1 MTPTKSPFKF
11 LDAYTR
17 KDRKSFFGRDLEIDS
32 LYQLV
37 FETKL
42 ILVYGASGTGKT
54 SIIQCGLANR
64 FQDSDWFDIYIRH
77 RGNINN
83 ALKRELKRHA
93 KTPLEDSMDIT
104 EMVDSLY
111 LDFFKPVYLIFDQF
125 EELYVL
131 GTKAERIQF
140 IEDIATLYEA
150 DINCK
155 IIFIIREE
163 YLAKLND
170 FEKKIP
176 HLFDKRLRIEP
187 MSNTNIQKV
196 IAGTANQF
204 NITLTNSEET
214 IDSIIDNISDDNSR
228 VQLSYLQVYLD
239 RLYQEAV
246 AARGS
251 GDHSGQ
257 AIQFTKALVEKVGSI
272 DDVLADFFDKQVGQV
287 DRELHQQ
294 FPKTP
299 DNALNQFINTF
310 ATLEGTKRPLKKEEL
325 SSLNIGN
332 AQINFCLNRL
342 EKARI
347 LRIEDDTYE
356 LAHDTLALHIS
367 QKRSADE
374 VALLE
379 ISKLVKDR
387 HYNYK
392 STNTLLNP
400 KEIQWLEN
408 YKIKLEEAGKLN
420 KAEWDFVKKSEKEI
434 GKKRRRLILLTSSII
449 GILLLSSIYANYA
462 RHSAENAKIV
472 AEEALAKLKS
482 EERKSADESYG
493 RYMAQGKNHYD
504 KAAYQAAISEYEKA
518 FEIADKFPDDDWTGE
533 EAQAAIAKS
542 EEHIECSSD
551 FNNYI
556 NTGDSLYEQGK
567 DHYIDALEY
576 YREALDIDFNNN
588 LAQNKIDKVDSKLA
602 GAFEQFKKHGDIFYE
617 AAAYDFAYE
626 QFKQAARINGR
637 DAHVREKLKACRDK
651 L

>member
-1 MTPTKSPFKF
+1 MNPTKSPFKF

-17 KDRKSFFGRDLEIDS
+17 EDRKSFFGRDLEIDS

-64 FQDSDWFDIYIRH
+64 FQSSDWFDIYIRH
-77 RGNINN
+77 RGNINDS
-83 ALKRELKRHA
+83 LRRELKRHA
-93 KTPLEDSMDIT
+93 KTPLDDSMNLT

-131 GTKAERIQF
+131 GTKQERVQF

-170 FEKKIP
+170 FEKRIP

-187 MSNTNIQKV
+187 MSNTNIRKV
-196 IAGTANQF
+196 IVGTANQF
-204 NITLTNSEET
+204 NIVLTNPDET
-214 IDSIIDNISDDNSR
+214 IDAIIGNISDDNSR

-239 RLYQEAV
+239 RLYQEETG
-246 AARGS
+246 ARGN
-251 GDHSGQ
+251 GNHSEQ
-257 AIQFTKALVEKVGSI
+257 AVQFTEALVKKVGSI
-272 DDVLADFFDKQVGQV
+272 DDVLAAFFDKQVGQV
-287 DRELHQQ
+287 DKELHQQ

-325 SSLNIGN
+325 NKLNIGD
-332 AQINFCLNRL
+332 AQIDFCLNRL

-347 LRIEDDTYE
+347 LRIEDDIYE

-367 QKRSADE
+367 QKRSVDE

-392 STNTLLNP
+392 STKTLLNP
-400 KEIQWLEN
+400 KEIQWLDN
-408 YKIKLEEAGKLN
+408 YKTKLKEAGKLN

-434 GKKRRRLILLTSSII
+434 GKKRRRFVLLTSSII
-449 GILLLSSIYANYA
+449 AILLLSSIYANYA
-462 RHSAENAKIV
+462 RHSAENAKLV
-472 AEEALAKLKS
+472 AENALAKLKS
-482 EERKSADESYG
+482 EERKSADESYK
-493 RYMAQGKNHYD
+493 RYIAQGQNHFD
-504 KAAYQAAISEYEKA
+504 KAEYQAAISEYEKA
-518 FEIADKFPDDDWTGE
+518 FEIADKFPDDAWTGE
-533 EAQAAIAKS
+533 EAKAAIEASKK
-542 EEHIECSSD
+542 HIASTSI

-556 NTGDSLYEQGK
+556 NSGDSLYEQGE
-567 DHYIDALEY
+567 DHYIDALEH
-576 YREALDIDFNNN
+576 YRKALGLDFNNN
-588 LAQNKIDKVDSKLA
+588 LAQNKVNKVDSKLA

-617 AAAYDFAYE
+617 AEAYDFAYE
-626 QFKQAARINGR
+626 QFKQAARINAR
-637 DAHVREKLKACRDK
+637 DVYIKDKLKACRNK
-651 L
+651 Q